1 MIPPELVT
9 EIVFVTASGALS
21 PGPLTFS
28 VIIGGKKRGWKF
40 GAMAATGHMAFE
52 FPLYMLLGIGAAWIF
67 ILLEVKT
74 IISIIGGLVL
84 LIYALL
90 SILDVV
96 KHKNETGTQTKALT
110 SSGFVAGFMFTAFN
124 PYFIIWWATAGL
136 KLVTDIVAYGG
147 IYYLPLAYP
156 IHVWMDY
163 VWLAFIAYLA
173 YRGRKIGKRIMDLIQ
188 VFLAVVMIYYGAI
201 FLYEGFMFFK

>member
-9 EIVFVTASGALS
+9 EIIFITASGALS

-28 VIIGGKKRGWKF
+28 VIIGGNKQGWRF

-52 FPLYMLLGIGAAWIF
+52 FPLYMLLGIGVAWIF
-67 ILLEVKT
+67 ILLEVKAL
-74 IISIIGGLVL
+74 ISILGGLVL
-84 LIYALL
+84 FIYALL

-96 KHKNETGTQTKALT
+96 RHKKETSSQTKMLST
-110 SSGFVAGFMFTAFN
+110 SGFVAGFMFTAFN
-124 PYFIIWWATAGL
+124 PYFIIWWVTAGL

-147 IYYLPLAYP
+147 VYYLLLAYP
-156 IHVWMDY
+156 FHVWMDY

-173 YRGRKIGKRIMDLIQ
+173 YKGRKIGKRVMDLIQ
-188 VFLAVVMIYYGAI
+188 VFLALVMFYYGAI
-201 FLYEGFMFFK
+201 FFYEGFMFFK